1 MFLRCE
7 VDMSAFPSNSSSWLK
22 IGLLLPLIA
31 LNAWVVIQTFQYLEP
46 LLTILIGA
54 SILAFVLNYPVK
66 FLQAKIDRPYAIAI
80 VLLATLLGFMA
91 LGITLVPALLEQLT
105 AIVNQIPDWLNAAI
119 AKLQSIQN
127 WASAHRLPV
136 NLNRV
141 IRQFTERL
149 PNQLEGMGD
158 GTISFT
164 LNAVG
169 GLSSLLL
176 TLVLTFYLLLD
187 GERVWVAI
195 FERLPLQK
203 RDQLRRSLQND
214 FRNYF
219 IGQAILGV
227 IMAVMMAVVLIA
239 LQVPYSLLLAAMVG
253 LMTLV
258 PFGDVL
264 GYGLVCLLIAA
275 QSPLLALTVLGS
287 VIVLDQIID
296 QAIAPR
302 ILGGFTGLKPIWV
315 ILALLLGTKLF
326 GFPGLLLA
334 VPIAS
339 FINTLLDDDFLL
351 QPEENS
357 SASTTETN
365 PLIDER
371 IQSPTPKL
379 GTESN

>member
-1 MFLRCE
+1 M
-7 VDMSAFPSNSSSWLK
+7 DMSALPSNSSSWLK
-22 IGLLLPLIA
+22 IGLLLPLTV
-31 LNAWVVIQTFQYLEP
+31 LNAWVVLQTFRYLEP

-66 FLQAKIDRPYAIAI
+66 FLQARIDRPYAIAI
-80 VLLATLLGFMA
+80 VLLTTLLGFIA

-105 AIVNQIPDWLNAAI
+105 AIVNQIPDWLNTAS

-127 WASAHRLPV
+127 WAAAHRLPV

-141 IRQFTERL
+141 IRQVTEQL
-149 PNQLEGMGD
+149 PNQLEGVGD

-169 GLSSLLL
+169 GLSSVLL

-203 RDQLRRSLQND
+203 RDHIRRSLQTD

-239 LQVPYSLLLAAMVG
+239 LRVPYSLLLAAMVG

-258 PFGDVL
+258 PLGDVL

-339 FINTLLDDDFLL
+339 FINTLLDDELLL
-351 QPEENS
+351 QSAEASATPTTATSTLADEEIQP
-357 SASTTETN
+357 
-365 PLIDER
+365 PL
-371 IQSPTPKL
+371 PKL